1 MKVMLH
7 NGEDGSLMV
16 YVPKKDLE
24 EHVVDQKQDGDTTF
38 VTLENGWELSITGLS
53 DPLKLPQTVN
63 AKRLN

>member
-7 NGEDGSLMV
+7 NGEDGTLMV

-24 EHVVDQKQDGDTTF
+24 EHVISQSREGTAIL
-38 VTLENGWELSITGLS
+38 VTLENGWELSIDGLAE
-53 DPLKLPQTVN
+53 PLKLPQTVS

>member
-7 NGEDGSLMV
+7 SGENGTLMV

-24 EHVVDQKQDGDTTF
+24 EHVVSQNRDGDTTF
-38 VTLENGWELSITGLS
+38 VTLENGWELSIDGLAE
-53 DPLKLPQTVN
+53 PLKLPQTVN

>member
-7 NGEDGSLMV
+7 NGEDGTLMV

-24 EHVVDQKQDGDTTF
+24 EHVVNQSRDGDTTL
-38 VTLENGWELSITGLS
+38 VTLENGWELSIAGLTE
-53 DPLKLPQTVN
+53 PLKLPQTVN

>member
-7 NGEDGSLMV
+7 NGDDGTLMV

-24 EHVVDQKQDGDTTF
+24 EHVISQSREGDAML
-38 VTLENGWELSITGLS
+38 VTLENGWELSIAGLAE
-53 DPLKLPQTVN
+53 PLKLPQTVN

>member
-7 NGEDGSLMV
+7 NGEDGTLMV

-24 EHVVDQKQDGDTTF
+24 EHVVSQSHEGDTIF
-38 VTLENGWELSITGLS
+38 VTLENGWELSINGLS
-53 DPLKLPQTVN
+53 NPLKLPQTVN

>member
-7 NGEDGSLMV
+7 SGEDGTLMV

-24 EHVVDQKQDGDTTF
+24 EHVVSQSREGDAIL
-38 VTLENGWELSITGLS
+38 VTLENGWELSIDGLPE
-53 DPLKLPQTVN
+53 PLKLPQTVN

>member
-7 NGEDGSLMV
+7 NGEDDTLMV

-24 EHVVDQKQDGDTTF
+24 EHVVSQSKDGDATI
-38 VTLENGWELSITGLS
+38 VTLENGWELSISGLAE
-53 DPLKLPQTVN
+53 PWKLPKTVN